1 MELAGYEFG
10 EIVGQ
15 GGMATVYQGLQL
27 SLRRKVAI
35 KVLDEQLQA
44 ETDIREAFEREAL
57 IIARLSHP
65 NIIPVIDRGISAQGT
80 PCFVMEYVDGVDL
93 AKVMREGQL
102 GLNRKLELLLQIA
115 RALAYAHRNA
125 VVHRDIKPS
134 NVIVDKEW
142 HVRVVDFGIAMLYR
156 DTHDKPDPQSA
167 GLVMGT
173 EAYMAPEIKNSASRA
188 TALSDIYA
196 FGVLAFELFTGALP
210 SRGLKPPSQFD
221 AGISSKIDRLV
232 LECLAPDPEK
242 RPQRAELVAER
253 LLLALSGAHIDQQR
267 AAEAKEVIGQK
278 SFALLDVLEEKRDRT
293 TYLFLETKTQH
304 RYVVKKL
311 PANHAS
317 LPQWRLIAS
326 KSLPQW
332 VTVHGISANKNSSVV
347 VTDYLP
353 GGCLSERLL
362 SPISVA
368 QFIPW
373 ARQICCA
380 LVQAH
385 GQGLYH
391 GSVNSESIFLDSQ
404 QRAFLTGTA
413 GGASLELE
421 TRVKGASFESHL
433 WSDVNACGALFY
445 QMLIGEMPRYHHKR
459 LKVGDAFS
467 RIPASLQKLIQ
478 WMLGKA
484 SELPAGMS
492 REQLMLQVQQQL
504 EDIEQDLPTQVW
516 QPKVRKVNPAEPAKA
531 EQKKLLLFLLLV
543 LLFLVLMD
551 VGVIALFHLQ

>member
-35 KVLDEQLQA
+35 KVLDEELQA
-44 ETDIREAFEREAL
+44 ETDIREAFDREAL

-65 NIIPVIDRGISAQGT
+65 NIIPVIDRGISAQGS

-93 AKVMREGQL
+93 AKVMRDGQL

-156 DTHDKPDPQSA
+156 DTHDKPDDQSA
-167 GLVMGT
+167 GLIMGT

-196 FGVLAFELFTGALP
+196 FGVLAFELFTGVLP

-221 AGISSKIDRLV
+221 SEVSSKIDRLV
-232 LECLAPDPEK
+232 LECLAPDPDR
-242 RPQRAELVAER
+242 RPQRAELIAER

-267 AAEAKEVIGQK
+267 AAEAKEAIGQK
-278 SFALLDVLEEKRDRT
+278 SFALLDVLAEKRDRA

-311 PANHAS
+311 PANHGS
-317 LPQWRLIAS
+317 LSQWRLIAS

-332 VTVHGISANKNSSVV
+332 ITVHGVSSNQSSSVV

-362 SPISVA
+362 SPITVA

-373 ARQICCA
+373 ARQISCA
-380 LVQAH
+380 LAQAH
-385 GQGLYH
+385 NQGLYH
-391 GSVNSESIFLDSQ
+391 GSVNSESIFLDGQ
-404 QRAFLTGTA
+404 QRAFLTGTG
-413 GGASLELE
+413 GGASLELPS
-421 TRVKGASFESHL
+421 RIKGASFESHL
-433 WSDVNACGALFY
+433 WADVNACGALFY
-445 QMLIGEMPRYHHKR
+445 QMLIGEMPRYHHQQ

-467 RIPASLQKLIQ
+467 RIPSALQRLIQ

-484 SELPAGMS
+484 SELPADMS
-492 REQLMLQVQQQL
+492 RDQLMLQAQKQL
-504 EDIEQDLPTQVW
+504 EGIEQDLPTQVW
-516 QPKVRKVNPAEPAKA
+516 QPKQRKVKPIEPATV
-531 EQKKLLLFLLLV
+531 EQKKWLLFLLLV

-551 VGVIALFHLQ
+551 VGVIALFYLQ